1 MRETKRS
8 DDSLTVLHYL
18 KEEMESKEGELL
30 ELKNDLQGSTALKA
44 EMDSPHGEILALQ
57 DKLQGA
63 TTALLDFQNRS
74 RENFVEQQQELEFYK
89 TEMTEL
95 QCEKEAR
102 HDRIHSGGYDTGLLK
117 VDLTESGQ
125 DVCWYVMTAEEPEL
139 QGETQFTETQVEVTQ
154 IEQRAREYV
163 LNAGEPADEERHG
176 TESATVL
183 EDARNKLRAIL
194 DGTPRPI
201 FHVRGRSP
209 MIAEQHLHHMIAEQ
223 FV

>member
-1 MRETKRS
+1 
-8 DDSLTVLHYL
+8 
-18 KEEMESKEGELL
+18 
-30 ELKNDLQGSTALKA
+30 
-44 EMDSPHGEILALQ
+44 MDSQHGEILALQ

-154 IEQRAREYV
+154 IEQRVREYV

-176 TESATVL
+176 TESAGGREKQAPCHLGWHTETNLSCQGEVSN
-183 EDARNKLRAIL
+183 DCRAKSSSHDCRAVCL
-194 DGTPRPI
+194 DENSS
-201 FHVRGRSP
+201 FDSAAEAHVRRLTWAGQCGASHTKHR
-209 MIAEQHLHHMIAEQ
+209 
-223 FV
+223 FC